1 MLSKRE
7 ILVVAVLALIL
18 LGVGSVLAFL
28 LLRPPSEPAP
38 TLVSTAELMPTDTA
52 GPVPTDTA
60 KPIATDTAK
69 PVTEDAWPR
78 IQAASKMVVGT
89 AADYPPFSYY
99 TPDFKVDGF
108 DVALIREI
116 GQRLGVDVEIKDMAF
131 EGLGGALQL
140 NQIDV
145 AIAALSVTP
154 EREAVIDFTT
164 VYYVGEDAILAS
176 EEAQIVISSVE
187 EMAGFR
193 VGVQRATVYEDWL
206 RTSLV
211 GTGLMPEND
220 LLVYGQIEQAVRDV
234 MNGRVDLVVLDLL
247 PAQVYVQGG
256 SVKIVGQGLN
266 RQRFAIALPQG
277 AASLQRELNRAL
289 TELQN
294 EGRVAEL
301 VEQYLG
307 LEESPPI
314 PTPEPQ
320 PPTPTPQATPTP
332 EPQPL
337 TPTPQ
342 ATVTPSCINGMTW
355 VKDLS
360 FDDAE
365 GPPEVAPGQAFEKG
379 WRVRNSGTCAWDN
392 SFSFAYSHGNVPASH
407 MGGVPVAIAGQVPS
421 GAEYDIKVNLVA
433 PQVPG
438 VYWAFW
444 QMRDGRGVPFGD
456 SIWVRI
462 RVPAPAT
469 ATPAPTQTPS
479 PYVQFS
485 ADRIRV
491 KAGERVVFEWEVEN
505 VNAAYFYAE
514 GEPWQDH
521 GVIGKDK
528 REVYPQRTTIY
539 NLRVVKRD
547 NSVEIRQIR
556 IEVEPVVGAP
566 IIDRFTVNP
575 EFQITVGQCVD
586 ILWQVQG
593 DVRRVNLLRNN
604 VPLWDGAPISG
615 TTQDCPPG
623 TGEMAYVIEAVGPG
637 GTSRLQRVVN
647 VVQPTATPVPA
658 TPTPTELPP
667 TATPTS
673 TPTATLTPTEL
684 PPTATPTPTE
694 ATPTNPLAGRSWQM
708 TSYYDGQAVISAL
721 AGTEVTAVF
730 GDDGSVSG
738 SAGCNTYNATY
749 QADGNSLTVGSVTAT
764 RQTCSE
770 PEGIMEQESAYLVA
784 LESAT
789 AYQIEGDE
797 LELTDAEGVQV
808 ATFTVFDSEA

>member
-7 ILVVAVLALIL
+7 ILILGVLALIL
-18 LGVGSVLAFL
+18 LVVGATLAFL
-28 LLRPPSEPAP
+28 LLRLPSEPVP
-38 TLVSTAELMPTDTA
+38 TLVPTALPLPTDTATSMPTDTA
-52 GPVPTDTA
+52 EPVA
-60 KPIATDTAK
+60 
-69 PVTEDAWPR
+69 EDAWSR
-78 IQAASKMVVGT
+78 IQAASRMVVGT

-99 TPDFKVDGF
+99 TLDFKLDGF

-116 GQRLGVDVEIKDMAF
+116 GERLGVDVEIKDMAF

-187 EMAGFR
+187 EMAGFG

-234 MNGRVDLVVLDLL
+234 MNGRVDLAVLDLL

-277 AASLQRELNRAL
+277 AASLQSELNRAL

-294 EGRVAEL
+294 EGRIAEL

-332 EPQPL
+332 EPQPPA
-337 TPTPQ
+337 PTPQ

-355 VKDLS
+355 VEDLS
-360 FDDAE
+360 FDDAK

-392 SFSFAYSHGNVPASH
+392 SYSFAYGHGNVLASH
-407 MGGVPVAIAGQVPS
+407 MAGVPVAIAGQVPT

-444 QMRDGRGVPFGD
+444 QMRDDRGVPFGD

-469 ATPAPTQTPS
+469 ATPAPTQIPS

-485 ADRIRV
+485 ADRIHV

-505 VNAAYFYAE
+505 VNAVYFFAE

-604 VPLWDGAPISG
+604 VTLWDGAPISG

-623 TGEMAYVIEAVGPG
+623 TGEMAYVIEAIGPG
-637 GTSRLQRVVN
+637 GTSRLQRLVN
-647 VVQPTATPVPA
+647 VVQPTA

-673 TPTATLTPTEL
+673 TPTAT
-684 PPTATPTPTE
+684 PTPTE
-694 ATPTNPLAGRSWQM
+694 MTPTNPLAGRSWQM
-708 TSYYDGQAVISAL
+708 TSYYDGQAIISAL

-749 QADGNSLTVGSVTAT
+749 QVDGNSLTVGSVTAT

-789 AYQIEGDE
+789 AYRVEGDQ
-797 LELTDAEGVQV
+797 LELTDAEGVRV
-808 ATFTVFDSEA
+808 ASFTAFDSET